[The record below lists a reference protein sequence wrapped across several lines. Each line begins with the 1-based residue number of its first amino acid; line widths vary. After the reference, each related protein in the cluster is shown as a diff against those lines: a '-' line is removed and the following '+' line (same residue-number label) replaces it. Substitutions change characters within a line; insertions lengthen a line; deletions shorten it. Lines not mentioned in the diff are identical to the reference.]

1 MKDIVRKVVLVLL
14 MLVAFTACGTA
25 VLWIF
30 DRLMNTTTD
39 NLLFAGFKVGFTS
52 LMILG
57 ADKWLSSRKKA
68 KSE

>member
-14 MLVAFTACGTA
+14 MLVAFTAWGTV

-30 DRLMNTTTD
+30 DKLMNTTTD
-39 NLLFAGFKVGFTS
+39 NLLFAGFKVGFVA
-52 LMILG
+52 LIMYG
-57 ADKWLSSRKKA
+57 ASSWLSRRKKA